1 MNRTHPDPVKPHQ
14 TPTMQSDAEAN
25 IAAAAAAPAQDPYTV
40 TLETPIV
47 RGTQKIEAVTL
58 RKPQAG
64 ELRGISLSALLN
76 VQTEAVLAVLPR
88 ITSPTLHAQEL
99 AKIDPA
105 DLVEMG
111 GIVVDFLLKK
121 ERKAESLPA

>member
-1 MNRTHPDPVKPHQ
+1 
-14 TPTMQSDAEAN
+14 MQSDAEAN

-121 ERKAESLPA
+121 ERKAEFLPA